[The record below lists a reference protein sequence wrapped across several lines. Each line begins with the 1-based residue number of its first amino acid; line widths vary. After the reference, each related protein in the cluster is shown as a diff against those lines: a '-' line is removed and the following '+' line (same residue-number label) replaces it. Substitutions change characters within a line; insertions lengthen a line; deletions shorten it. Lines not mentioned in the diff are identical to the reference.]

1 MGQAWNVKSWS
12 YKMPPVSGSK
22 APGVHEGVE
31 TKIILID
38 LEKKYKQ
45 NRKII
50 LLLLRWVSA

>member
-1 MGQAWNVKSWS
+1 
-12 YKMPPVSGSK
+12 MPPVSGSK